1 MSANGDIVG
10 TLLRRAFRG
19 LGGVYIQP
27 IYNRN
32 ILEESKWGMANLYAT
47 YICLGGRHPHFE
59 VIQKCWSYHEKR
71 RTYPSNR
78 IYVNLNAMPC
88 VPT

>member
-27 IYNRN
+27 IYDCNMS
-32 ILEESKWGMANLYAT
+32 EEPKRRMANLYST
-47 YICLGGRHPHFE
+47 YICHGGRHPYE
-59 VIQKCWSYHEKR
+59 MASENPWLDHEK
-71 RTYPSNR
+71 TTISLANR
-78 IYVNLNAMPC
+78 I
-88 VPT
+88 